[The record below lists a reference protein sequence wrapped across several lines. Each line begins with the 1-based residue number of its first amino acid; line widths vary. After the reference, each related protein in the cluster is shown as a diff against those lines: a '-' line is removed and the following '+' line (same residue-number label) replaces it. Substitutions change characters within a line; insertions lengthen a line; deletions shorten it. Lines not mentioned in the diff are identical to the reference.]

1 MIDVATAKRQEMKAN
16 GSNKRSGGYTVSQD
30 QKTGLWYCHMRG
42 FAYIPCF
49 GSFCEKKS
57 DAMEYAK
64 MYNGLPHRVEKI
76 EKEKG
81 MCRNENISL

>member
-1 MIDVATAKRQEMKAN
+1 MIDVATAQRQEMKAN
-16 GSNKRSGGYTVSQD
+16 GSNNRSGGYTVSQD
-30 QKTGLWYCHMRG
+30 KKTGLWYCHMRG
-42 FAYIPCF
+42 FPYIPCF

-76 EKEKG
+76 EREKA
-81 MCRNENISL
+81 RYQDD